1 MADLSPQYIA
11 PNLAPPAEV
20 PTTMSNELTAPVAL
34 PPNQLTTN
42 LNQFSQNVGFTQP
55 DQTYERQMAKMSLY
69 GSLNPLKVGIL
80 DGYAQRVA
88 QDMDEKV
95 VEQGA
100 AMGRQTPDTIGKL
113 VDDRYD
119 LTQQTNKLVNELSNT
134 SELDAYKQRL
144 KDIQEGRINLTERT
158 VSPERYFS
166 AVDKLAEMQKN
177 APVAPELQKP
187 QLTAEDQALVLLAG
201 LLGGVQQ
208 VPQAL
213 QGAVAGATQRAEL
226 ANQQAKYGFEQQ
238 QELYNRG
245 LAAQQTLLGKEAT
258 MLTDERNR
266 ASKDF
271 TAQQTRSLQ
280 EEKMVQDAIDKLNT
294 NAKGKAKMLYD
305 QYINAAKNATKIE
318 KADND
323 NILKYRKVAISYGMT
338 PEEADAMF
346 PLLKEGETALGTR
359 TRIADEQSKARLE
372 SMKAIRDDKD
382 FARVEKAYERLF
394 KTLMFDGKLTKDE
407 ADVANATVRSIAG
420 TAGIDVSFF
429 PAFVEG
435 MDWKMESQK
444 ERNAVASARASR
456 GGGGGGRGRS
466 TATGGAKAKTEKRD
480 PAIVKLEDAVRK
492 AEDELTSLKA
502 EYNASTTSEKRS
514 LAPKLAKANQDVVNA
529 RKRYD
534 ARLKELNPNATPAAD
549 AGKATLTADE
559 IARLRAEAA
568 KIVAGQGENPK
579 PAPKPQPQPKPQP
592 KPQPQPTPQPKPAA
606 KTDSTKRKTGGA
618 FSF

>member
-1 MADLSPQYIA
+1 
-11 PNLAPPAEV
+11 
-20 PTTMSNELTAPVAL
+20 
-34 PPNQLTTN
+34 
-42 LNQFSQNVGFTQP
+42 
-55 DQTYERQMAKMSLY
+55 
-69 GSLNPLKVGIL
+69 
-80 DGYAQRVA
+80 
-88 QDMDEKV
+88 
-95 VEQGA
+95 
-100 AMGRQTPDTIGKL
+100 
-113 VDDRYD
+113 
-119 LTQQTNKLVNELSNT
+119 
-134 SELDAYKQRL
+134 
-144 KDIQEGRINLTERT
+144 
-158 VSPERYFS
+158 
-166 AVDKLAEMQKN
+166 
-177 APVAPELQKP
+177 
-187 QLTAEDQALVLLAG
+187 
-201 LLGGVQQ
+201 
-208 VPQAL
+208 
-213 QGAVAGATQRAEL
+213 
-226 ANQQAKYGFEQQ
+226 
-238 QELYNRG
+238 
-245 LAAQQTLLGKEAT
+245 
-258 MLTDERNR
+258 
-266 ASKDF
+266 
-271 TAQQTRSLQ
+271 
-280 EEKMVQDAIDKLNT
+280 
-294 NAKGKAKMLYD
+294 MLYD

-435 MDWKMESQK
+435 MDWKMESQR

-480 PAIVKLEDAVRK
+480 PVIVKLEDAVRK

-514 LAPKLAKANQDVVNA
+514 LAPKLAKANQDVINA
-529 RKRYD
+529 RKRYN

-549 AGKATLTADE
+549 AGKVTLTPDE
-559 IARLRAEAA
+559 VE
-568 KIVAGQGENPK
+568 
-579 PAPKPQPQPKPQP
+579 
-592 KPQPQPTPQPKPAA
+592 T
-606 KTDSTKRKTGGA
+606 STKTSATTSTPAKASG
-618 FSF
+618 